1 MAQTP
6 PDPTTSTVRS
16 VDRALDLL
24 ELLERADG
32 PLRLVELSRG
42 TGLQNATVLRI
53 LGSLQHRG
61 LVSAEAG
68 EYRLGPAVLG
78 MANGYLASDPLSNR
92 ARPVLQQLADS
103 TRLTASLYV
112 RIGRSRI
119 LSVRVDGE
127 NPLRYQ
133 LPIGRRLPLDVGAG
147 KNILAAFPADELDRE
162 LDRVGDTVT
171 ASGRRVTRD
180 ELREQLETVRRN
192 GFHISVDE
200 RETGV
205 AAVSVPVHDRS
216 GHVVAA
222 ISASGPVETIT
233 PARLEARVPEL
244 RRAAA
249 AVER

>member
-1 MAQTP
+1 M
-6 PDPTTSTVRS
+6 
-16 VDRALDLL
+16 DRALDLL

-53 LGSLQHRG
+53 VGSLQQRG
-61 LVSAEAG
+61 LITGEGG

-78 MANGYLASDPLSNR
+78 MANGYLASDPLSSR

-133 LPIGRRLPLDVGAG
+133 LPIGRRLPLNVGAG
-147 KNILAAFPADELDRE
+147 KNILAAFPADELEQE
-162 LDRVGDTVT
+162 LDRVGDTTT
-171 ASGRRVTRD
+171 AAGRPITRD
-180 ELREQLETVRRN
+180 ELREQLATVRRN

-205 AAVSVPVHDRS
+205 AAVSVPVHDRTGS
-216 GHVVAA
+216 VIAA
-222 ISASGPVETIT
+222 LSASGPVETTT